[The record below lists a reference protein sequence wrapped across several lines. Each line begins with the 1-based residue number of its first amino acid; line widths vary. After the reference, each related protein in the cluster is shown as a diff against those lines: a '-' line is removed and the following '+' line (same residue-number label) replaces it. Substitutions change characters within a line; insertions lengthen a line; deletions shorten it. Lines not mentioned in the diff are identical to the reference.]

1 MPHTTVI
8 IEQTFNAP
16 VATVWRAFTNENE
29 MRKWYFNVEDFKL
42 EVGNKFH
49 FSAGSSEKQYLHLCE
64 ITEIIPEKKIAYTW
78 RYDGFAGSSLLTIKL
93 VEQGHK
99 TYLKL
104 THTDLETFAGNGS
117 DFAIISFNEGWNH
130 IINIG
135 LKKYLE
141 SATVNA

>member
-16 VATVWRAFTNENE
+16 IASVWRAFTNEDE
-29 MRKWYFNVEDFKL
+29 MRKWYFNVQNFKL

-49 FSAGSSEKQYLHLCE
+49 FFAGSSEKQYLHLCV
-64 ITEIIPEKKIAYTW
+64 ITEIIPEKKLAYTW
-78 RYDGFAGSSLLTIKL
+78 KYDGFAGSSLLTIKL

-104 THTDLETFAGNGS
+104 THTDLETFAENGK

-141 SATVNA
+141 SVTNA

>member
-16 VATVWRAFTNENE
+16 IAKVWNALTNKDE
-29 MRKWYFNVEDFKL
+29 MRKWYFNIEDFEL

-49 FSAGSSEKQYLHLCE
+49 FSAGSPEKEYLHLCK
-64 ITEIIPEKKIAYTW
+64 ITEIIPEKKLVYTW
-78 RYDGFAGSSLLTIKL
+78 KYDGFAGSSLLSFKL
-93 VEQGHK
+93 IEQDHK

-104 THTDLETFAGNGS
+104 THTDLETFAENGK
-117 DFAIISFNEGWNH
+117 DFAITSFNEGWNH

-141 SATVNA
+141 TTVNA

>member
-16 VATVWRAFTNENE
+16 VATVWNTFTNEDE
-29 MRKWYFNVEDFKL
+29 MRKWYFNVQNFKL

-64 ITEIIPEKKIAYTW
+64 ITEIIPEKKLAYTW
-78 RYDGFAGSSLLTIKL
+78 KYDGFAGSSLLTIKL
-93 VEQGHK
+93 VEQGHR

-104 THTDLETFAGNGS
+104 THTDLETFAENGKE
-117 DFAIISFNEGWNH
+117 FAIISFNEGWNH

-141 SATVNA
+141 SVINA